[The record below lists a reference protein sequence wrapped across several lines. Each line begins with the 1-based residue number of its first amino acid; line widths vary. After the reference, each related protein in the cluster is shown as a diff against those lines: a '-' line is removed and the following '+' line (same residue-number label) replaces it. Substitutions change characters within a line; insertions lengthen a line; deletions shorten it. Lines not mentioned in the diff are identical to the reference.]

1 MDGLRVVADSVP
13 DRVIRMPS
21 SPGSCLGNGLGNHR
35 SKGNYWAAYE
45 LLFCKY
51 DADANGVPIIH
62 MAYEFVAIRAMGR
75 AWLSDRFAGRLL
87 RMVRLRWFKP
97 WTGRLRKWLAEM

>member
-87 RMVRLRWFKP
+87 RMARLRWFKP